1 MGAGLVPARMGDSPC
16 QSSPVGD
23 PGKDKPCPY
32 YFVTAVR
39 KLDNAAIALIQSAT
53 LVMSEK
59 GDRKIKAS
67 DSTPLQ
73 DGSGDESLAFTE
85 PAAVERRIWRNIFVV
100 VALAVV
106 AAAIFADLRF
116 MLGLVL
122 GGGLALLNYKWLHS
136 SLKGILA
143 VGSQK
148 TPPGTTLKFI
158 VRWLVVASVAWL
170 ANKTGYFDAV
180 AILAGLFA
188 PALAVMMEAAYTTYR
203 TLAQHNGE

>member
-1 MGAGLVPARMGDSPC
+1 
-16 QSSPVGD
+16 
-23 PGKDKPCPY
+23 
-32 YFVTAVR
+32 
-39 KLDNAAIALIQSAT
+39 
-53 LVMSEK
+53 MSEK
-59 GDRKIKAS
+59 GDRKINTS

-73 DGSGDESLAFTE
+73 KESGDESLAFTE
-85 PAAVERRIWRNIFVV
+85 SEAVERRIWRNIFVV

-136 SLKGILA
+136 SLKAILA

-148 TPPGTTLKFI
+148 TPPGTTLKFV
-158 VRWLVVASVAWL
+158 VRWLVVASAAWL

-188 PALAVMMEAAYTTYR
+188 PAVAVMMEAAYTTYR
-203 TLAQHNGE
+203 TLARHNGE